1 MAERQPFL
9 VAYDIRKARRWRRLH
24 GGLKRLAIP
33 VQYSLFYGEFTP
45 ATLARVVALIEEV
58 IDPRVDDVRIYPL
71 PRDGWMR
78 VIGRPILP
86 GGLMF
91 TGLPA
96 PFRRRPTRRPRPP
109 RRKPGQWLPGKA
121 AYDACLSASRGE
133 LQ

>member
-96 PFRRRPTRRPRPP
+96 PFRAPADPP
-109 RRKPGQWLPGKA
+109 A
-121 AYDACLSASRGE
+121 AAAAP
-133 LQ
+133 